1 MMEEHL
7 FRHESG
13 KMVAALTKFFGF
25 SRVDIAEDI
34 VQETLLTAL
43 HTWKTK
49 GIPDNPSAW
58 LYRVAKNNAIN
69 YLRRERHFQT
79 RIAPHIAAALDA
91 ENEENGAGFDAI
103 FLQHEIEDA
112 QLRLMF
118 ACCHPALSSDV
129 QLILILKTLCG
140 LHTRE
145 IAAALLTP
153 EDTVAKRLYRA
164 KEKIKSE
171 HIHLEVPFGTT
182 LDDRFEGVLKAVY
195 LLFNE
200 GYKSSSSDAV
210 IRHDL
215 SEEALRLGLLLCVER
230 GNITAFNLRKANAL
244 MALMCFHAARF
255 GSRLDDLGQIVL
267 LEDQNREKW
276 DRFLISRAYSFLKAS
291 ASGDEVST
299 YHIEAAIASHHA
311 QAASFDRTD
320 WTAIYH
326 CYHLLYRLNPTAI
339 VAFNRAIA
347 RGYAEGPLAGID
359 SLTELTTLDKNHFY
373 HAALGD
379 FYQKSHQPEAAR
391 VAYER
396 ALQHVVLDTEKK
408 VILKKMAALE
418 APVRQ

>member
-1 MMEEHL
+1 
-7 FRHESG
+7 
-13 KMVAALTKFFGF
+13 
-25 SRVDIAEDI
+25 
-34 VQETLLTAL
+34 
-43 HTWKTK
+43 
-49 GIPDNPSAW
+49 
-58 LYRVAKNNAIN
+58 
-69 YLRRERHFQT
+69 
-79 RIAPHIAAALDA
+79 
-91 ENEENGAGFDAI
+91 
-103 FLQHEIEDA
+103 
-112 QLRLMF
+112 
-118 ACCHPALSSDV
+118 
-129 QLILILKTLCG
+129 
-140 LHTRE
+140 
-145 IAAALLTP
+145 
-153 EDTVAKRLYRA
+153 
-164 KEKIKSE
+164 
-171 HIHLEVPFGTT
+171 
-182 LDDRFEGVLKAVY
+182 
-195 LLFNE
+195 
-200 GYKSSSSDAV
+200 
-210 IRHDL
+210 
-215 SEEALRLGLLLCVER
+215 
-230 GNITAFNLRKANAL
+230 
-244 MALMCFHAARF
+244 
-255 GSRLDDLGQIVL
+255 LGQIVL